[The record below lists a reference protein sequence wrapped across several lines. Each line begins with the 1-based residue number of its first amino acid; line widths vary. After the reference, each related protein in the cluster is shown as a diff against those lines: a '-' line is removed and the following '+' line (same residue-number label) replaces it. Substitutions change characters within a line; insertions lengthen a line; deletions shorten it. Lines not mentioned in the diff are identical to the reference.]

1 MEVTGFQKLSQK
13 AFHSDRY
20 QPVDRR
26 LGAANEEKLF
36 FK

>member
-13 AFHSDRY
+13 AFHSDRD

-26 LGAANEEKLF
+26 LGAANKEKSFL
-36 FK
+36 K